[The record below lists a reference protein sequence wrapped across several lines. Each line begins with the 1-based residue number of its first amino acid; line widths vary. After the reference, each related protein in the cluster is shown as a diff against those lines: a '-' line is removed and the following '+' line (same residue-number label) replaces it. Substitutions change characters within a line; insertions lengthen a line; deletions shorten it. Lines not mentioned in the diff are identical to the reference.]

1 MEEDEIVRSKNGIV
15 RSEHR
20 IVRLKRDQMI
30 RGQDCVSVY
39 DFFFLMR
46 EKYVL
51 TKKSQK
57 KANLSFCLCLSL

>member
-39 DFFFLMR
+39 DFFFFY
-46 EKYVL
+46 EGKICINKEEP
-51 TKKSQK
+51 KKG
-57 KANLSFCLCLSL
+57 